1 MKGLIYK
8 DFCLS
13 RKKLFL
19 ATILYFYGMIIG
31 ILFRL
36 SMIYG
41 NMRLILNEK
50 EQFYLTDTFS
60 YYTLIYLPFPLFLLA
75 VNTIFN
81 DCIFHDYKVK
91 WNIFYDSLPVKQ
103 SDIIISRYLIIIIN
117 TLFTFVFSTINAVII
132 SHLSNR
138 NFNLDIIKN
147 FLIISIFF
155 FLVNVLYM
163 ILAYKYRQKN
173 IVTAILILPAVIIY
187 VSFSILIMRNM
198 EKYSDELK
206 FFVNDMFTKFS
217 EIRNTILPLSIL
229 ILLFI
234 SFWGYII
241 SLKILKRGEN

>member
-60 YYTLIYLPFPLFLLA
+60 YYTLIYLPFTLFLLA
-75 VNTIFN
+75 VNSIFH

-91 WNIFYDSLPVKQ
+91 WNIFSTSLPIKK
-103 SDIIISRYLIIIIN
+103 SDIIISRYLIIIIS

-138 NFNLDIIKN
+138 NFSLDIIKN

-163 ILAYKYRQKN
+163 ILAYKYRQRN
-173 IVTAILILPAVIIY
+173 IVDFIFV
-187 VSFSILIMRNM
+187 VSFFVFTGTFGIFQNNY
-198 EKYSDELK
+198 KYNPK
-206 FFVNDMFTKFS
+206 FINERFS
-217 EIRNTILPLSIL
+217 EIRDAILPFSIF

-234 SFWGYII
+234 SFLGYII
-241 SLKILKRGEN
+241 SLNILKRGEN

>member
-8 DFCLS
+8 DFCLF

-19 ATILYFYGMIIG
+19 ETILYFYFMIFG

-41 NMRLILNEK
+41 NLSLLINDK
-50 EQFYLTDTFS
+50 IAFS
-60 YYTLIYLPFPLFLLA
+60 MLDMFIYYSSIYSPLLFLFS
-75 VNTIFN
+75 VNTEFN
-81 DCIFHDYKVK
+81 HCIFHDYKVK
-91 WNIFYDSLPVKQ
+91 WNIFSTSLPIKK
-103 SDIIISRYLIIIIN
+103 SDIIISRYLIIIIS

-138 NFNLDIIKN
+138 NFSLDIIKN

-163 ILAYKYRQKN
+163 ILAYKYRQRN
-173 IVTAILILPAVIIY
+173 IVEFIFV
-187 VSFSILIMRNM
+187 VSFFVFPGTFLIFQNNY
-198 EKYSDELK
+198 KYNPK
-206 FFVNDMFTKFS
+206 FINERFS
-217 EIRNTILPLSIL
+217 EIRDAILPFSIF

-234 SFWGYII
+234 SFLGYII
-241 SLKILKRGEN
+241 SLNILKRGEN